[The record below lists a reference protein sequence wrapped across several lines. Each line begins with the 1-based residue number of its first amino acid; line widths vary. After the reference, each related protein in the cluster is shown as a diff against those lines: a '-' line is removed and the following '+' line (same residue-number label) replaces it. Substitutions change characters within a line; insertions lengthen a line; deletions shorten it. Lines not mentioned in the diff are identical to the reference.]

1 MVQFKKGGNTMYVIF
16 NQDGSIKETQLGK
29 YVNQHSKGVD
39 FVDVAIDGRTNED
52 YACDANFALP
62 NDTNVTETAQ
72 INNKIVTSSGTY
84 GGYRIGFNEA
94 ETEYD
99 GDLSC
104 SIRVYN
110 KDGSVL
116 WTFPFSIVVNKTT
129 GYGDENIT
137 NDQYESLVRSMA
149 NYQLM
154 FSKTNVRSYETLDE
168 ANEDLASMAEG
179 QLVFIKNG
187 DARGVYAKKGD
198 SFEMQSLD
206 ALSLDKYLKK
216 EVIEGT
222 WDTSKN
228 TFTLSKDPTS
238 IPFIADFGNE
248 KVLFTAFDNSSHII
262 NAYIGLLERDGYM
275 YAFTYRGN
283 GFMNNVEQHP
293 FMPKASGKDMVLSSQ
308 PNGQAVWSSLKTINS
323 QSLLG
328 AGDIPTGGDIET
340 INGTIIGDTAVTLEK
355 AITKI
360 PVLLHLQTEEEMVHY
375 DFLVFS
381 GISLGDTSYYSSLAT
396 MNFVQIEQSSK
407 LDIVTIEVNGGTTAV
422 ILRGFML
429 QEPSNIDSGAKL
441 VPTIRKNAQDETIV
455 EWYPFMTEPLKD
467 SCVLASKLS
476 EKNKT
481 EWQSLKTVGGQ
492 SLLGTGNI
500 DIGGTDF
507 QSKTFLHSLT
517 AKGATLSMSFTY
529 PSTNQL
535 PVDSQQDAT
544 TVIKPTA
551 NEYFASPVVVVA
563 TKKLSD
569 SYNCIYYN
577 GTLWKFALWDGTSF
591 TDGEAVTTWADSVV
605 SVD

>member
-1 MVQFKKGGNTMYVIF
+1 MYVIF

-52 YACDANFALP
+52 YACDANLALP
-62 NDTNVTETAQ
+62 NDANVTETAQ

-84 GGYRIGFNEA
+84 SGYRIGFNEA

-168 ANEDLASMAEG
+168 ANKDLASMAEG

-206 ALSLDKYLKK
+206 ALSLEKYIKR
-216 EVIEGT
+216 EVVDGT
-222 WDTSKN
+222 WELGSEN
-228 TFTLSKDPTS
+228 YSLSKTPS
-238 IPFIADFGNE
+238 SYPFIAKLADSTSNAIIEVYFCNGLVSDGQQAYVGFWNDAQRM
-248 KVLFTAFDNSSHII
+248 FAFFYYPSD
-262 NAYIGLLERDGYM
+262 
-275 YAFTYRGN
+275 
-283 GFMNNVEQHP
+283 
-293 FMPKASGKDMVLSSQ
+293 SSQ
-308 PNGQAVWSSLKTINS
+308 NS
-323 QSLLG
+323 VKS
-328 AGDIPTGGDIET
+328 
-340 INGTIIGDTAVTLEK
+340 
-355 AITKI
+355 
-360 PVLLHLQTEEEMVHY
+360 H
-375 DFLVFS
+375 
-381 GISLGDTSYYSSLAT
+381 
-396 MNFVQIEQSSK
+396 
-407 LDIVTIEVNGGTTAV
+407 
-422 ILRGFML
+422 
-429 QEPSNIDSGAKL
+429 
-441 VPTIRKNAQDETIV
+441 
-455 EWYPFMTEPLKD
+455 PFMTEPWKD
-467 SCVLASKLS
+467 GFVLASKTS
-476 EKNKT
+476 EENKT

-492 SLLGTGNI
+492 SLLGAGDIPTGGDIEEITANI
-500 DIGGTDF
+500 TGENTGTLEKAISKLPTIVNFSQDGISILYSIVLTSKLNVSADKAYYFGGIIGTSATIGNENEIRLFVNGLTVTFHQYLPLPMPSEDDVF
-507 QSKTFLHSLT
+507 PVWAQQGGVSWKTYASIQKKTFLHSLT
-517 AKGATLSMSFTY
+517 AKGATLSMSFNY

-535 PVDSQQDAT
+535 PVDSPQDAT
-544 TVIKPTA
+544 AVIKPTT

>member
-1 MVQFKKGGNTMYVIF
+1 MYVIF

-62 NDTNVTETAQ
+62 NDANVTETSQ

-168 ANEDLASMAEG
+168 ANNDLASMAEG

-187 DARGVYAKKGD
+187 DARDVYAKKGD
-198 SFEMQSLD
+198 SFEMQSIQ
-206 ALSLDKYLKK
+206 K
-216 EVIEGT
+216 
-222 WDTSKN
+222 
-228 TFTLSKDPTS
+228 
-238 IPFIADFGNE
+238 
-248 KVLFTAFDNSSHII
+248 
-262 NAYIGLLERDGYM
+262 
-275 YAFTYRGN
+275 
-283 GFMNNVEQHP
+283 
-293 FMPKASGKDMVLSSQ
+293 
-308 PNGQAVWSSLKTINS
+308 
-323 QSLLG
+323 
-328 AGDIPTGGDIET
+328 
-340 INGTIIGDTAVTLEK
+340 
-355 AITKI
+355 
-360 PVLLHLQTEEEMVHY
+360 
-375 DFLVFS
+375 
-381 GISLGDTSYYSSLAT
+381 
-396 MNFVQIEQSSK
+396 
-407 LDIVTIEVNGGTTAV
+407 
-422 ILRGFML
+422 
-429 QEPSNIDSGAKL
+429 
-441 VPTIRKNAQDETIV
+441 
-455 EWYPFMTEPLKD
+455 
-467 SCVLASKLS
+467 
-476 EKNKT
+476 
-481 EWQSLKTVGGQ
+481 
-492 SLLGTGNI
+492 
-500 DIGGTDF
+500 
-507 QSKTFLHSLT
+507 KTFLHILT

-535 PVDSQQDAT
+535 PVDSAQDAAA
-544 TVIKPTA
+544 VIKPTA

-563 TKKLSD
+563 TKKISD
-569 SYNCIYYN
+569 GYNCIHYD
-577 GTLWKFALWDGTSF
+577 GTSWKFALWDGTSF
-591 TDGEAVTTWADSVV
+591 TDGEAVTAWVDSVV
-605 SVD
+605 NVD

>member
-1 MVQFKKGGNTMYVIF
+1 MYVIF

-62 NDTNVTETAQ
+62 NDANVTETAQ

-168 ANEDLASMAEG
+168 ANVDLASMAEG
-179 QLVFIKNG
+179 QLVFIGKG
-187 DARGVYAKKGD
+187 DAIGAYAKKGD
-198 SFEMQSLD
+198 SFEMQSID
-206 ALSLDKYLKK
+206 SLSSDKYVKR
-216 EVIEGT
+216 EVVDGT
-222 WDTSKN
+222 WELGSEN
-228 TFTLSKDPTS
+228 YTLSKTP
-238 IPFIADFGNE
+238 
-248 KVLFTAFDNSSHII
+248 SS
-262 NAYIGLLERDGYM
+262 Y
-275 YAFTYRGN
+275 
-283 GFMNNVEQHP
+283 P
-293 FMPKASGKDMVLSSQ
+293 FMAKFADSASNSIIEVYFCDGLVSGGVQSYVGFWNDAQRMFAFFYYPSDSSQ
-308 PNGQAVWSSLKTINS
+308 NAVKS
-323 QSLLG
+323 
-328 AGDIPTGGDIET
+328 
-340 INGTIIGDTAVTLEK
+340 
-355 AITKI
+355 
-360 PVLLHLQTEEEMVHY
+360 H
-375 DFLVFS
+375 
-381 GISLGDTSYYSSLAT
+381 
-396 MNFVQIEQSSK
+396 
-407 LDIVTIEVNGGTTAV
+407 
-422 ILRGFML
+422 
-429 QEPSNIDSGAKL
+429 
-441 VPTIRKNAQDETIV
+441 
-455 EWYPFMTEPLKD
+455 PFMTEPWKD
-467 SCVLASKLS
+467 GCVLASKTS
-476 EKNKT
+476 EDNKT

-492 SLLGTGNI
+492 SLLGTGDIATGGGIEEVTMTLTGEDTGTLEKAITKLPTIVNI
-500 DIGGTDF
+500 SPDGTSILYSILLTSKLNISADASYYFGGIIGTSAEVGHEIDLRLFVNGLSVAFHNYLPLPMPSEDNVFPVWAQQGGVSWKTYASI
-507 QSKTFLHSLT
+507 QKKTFLHSLT

-535 PVDSQQDAT
+535 PVDSAQDAT
-544 TVIKPTA
+544 AVIKPTA

-563 TKKLSD
+563 TKKISD
-569 SYNCIYYN
+569 GYNCIYYD
-577 GTLWKFALWDGTSF
+577 GTSWKFALWDGTSF

-605 SVD
+605 AVE

>member
-1 MVQFKKGGNTMYVIF
+1 MYVIF

-62 NDTNVTETAQ
+62 NDANVTETAQ

-84 GGYRIGFNEA
+84 AGYRIGFNEA

-154 FSKTNVRSYETLDE
+154 FSKTNVRSYESIDK
-168 ANEDLASMAEG
+168 ANEDLASMAEE

-187 DARGVYAKKGD
+187 DARDVYAKIGD
-198 SFEMQSLD
+198 SFEMQSID
-206 ALSLDKYLKK
+206 SLSFDKYVKR
-216 EVIEGT
+216 EVVDGT
-222 WDTSKN
+222 WELGSEN
-228 TFTLSKDPTS
+228 YSLSKTP
-238 IPFIADFGNE
+238 
-248 KVLFTAFDNSSHII
+248 SS
-262 NAYIGLLERDGYM
+262 Y
-275 YAFTYRGN
+275 
-283 GFMNNVEQHP
+283 P
-293 FMPKASGKDMVLSSQ
+293 FMAKFADSASNSIIEVYFCNGLTSGGQQAYVGFWNDAQRMFAFFYYPSDSSQ
-308 PNGQAVWSSLKTINS
+308 NAVKS
-323 QSLLG
+323 
-328 AGDIPTGGDIET
+328 
-340 INGTIIGDTAVTLEK
+340 
-355 AITKI
+355 
-360 PVLLHLQTEEEMVHY
+360 H
-375 DFLVFS
+375 
-381 GISLGDTSYYSSLAT
+381 
-396 MNFVQIEQSSK
+396 
-407 LDIVTIEVNGGTTAV
+407 
-422 ILRGFML
+422 
-429 QEPSNIDSGAKL
+429 
-441 VPTIRKNAQDETIV
+441 
-455 EWYPFMTEPLKD
+455 PFMTEPWKD
-467 SCVLASKLS
+467 GCVLASKTS
-476 EKNKT
+476 EENKT

-492 SLLGTGNI
+492 SLLGTGDIPTGGNI
-500 DIGGTDF
+500 EEVTMTLTGEDTGTLKKAITKLPTIVNISPDGTLILYSIVLTSKLNISPDAAYYFGGIIGTSAEVGHETDLRLF
-507 QSKTFLHSLT
+507 VNGLSVAFHNYLPLPMPTEDNVFPVWAEQGGVSWKTYASIQKKTFLHSLT

-535 PVDSQQDAT
+535 PVDSTQDAT
-544 TVIKPTA
+544 AVIKPTT

-569 SYNCIYYN
+569 GYNCIYYN
-577 GTLWKFALWDGTSF
+577 GTSWKFALWDGTSF

-605 SVD
+605 AVE

>member
-1 MVQFKKGGNTMYVIF
+1 MYVIF

-62 NDTNVTETAQ
+62 NDANVTETAQ

-154 FSKTNVRSYETLDE
+154 FSKTNVRSYETIDE
-168 ANEDLASMAEG
+168 ANEDLASMAEE

-187 DARGVYAKKGD
+187 DARDVYAKKGD
-198 SFEMQSLD
+198 SFEMQSID
-206 ALSLDKYLKK
+206 SLSFDKYVKR
-216 EVIEGT
+216 EVVDGT
-222 WDTSKN
+222 WELGSEN
-228 TFTLSKDPTS
+228 YSLSKTP
-238 IPFIADFGNE
+238 
-248 KVLFTAFDNSSHII
+248 SS
-262 NAYIGLLERDGYM
+262 Y
-275 YAFTYRGN
+275 
-283 GFMNNVEQHP
+283 P
-293 FMPKASGKDMVLSSQ
+293 FMAKFADSASNSIIEVYFCNGLTSGGQQAYVGFWNDAQRMFAFFYYPSDSSQ
-308 PNGQAVWSSLKTINS
+308 NAVKS
-323 QSLLG
+323 
-328 AGDIPTGGDIET
+328 
-340 INGTIIGDTAVTLEK
+340 
-355 AITKI
+355 
-360 PVLLHLQTEEEMVHY
+360 H
-375 DFLVFS
+375 
-381 GISLGDTSYYSSLAT
+381 
-396 MNFVQIEQSSK
+396 
-407 LDIVTIEVNGGTTAV
+407 
-422 ILRGFML
+422 
-429 QEPSNIDSGAKL
+429 
-441 VPTIRKNAQDETIV
+441 
-455 EWYPFMTEPLKD
+455 PFMTEPWKD
-467 SCVLASKLS
+467 GCVLASKTS
-476 EKNKT
+476 EENKT

-492 SLLGTGNI
+492 SLLGTGDIPTGGNI
-500 DIGGTDF
+500 EEVTMTLTGEDTGTLEKAITKLPTIVNISPGGNLILYSIVLTSKLNISPDAAYYFGGIIGTSAEVGHETDLRLLVNGLSVAF
-507 QSKTFLHSLT
+507 HNYLPLPMPSEDNVFPVWAEQGGVSWKTYASIQKKTFLHSLT

-535 PVDSQQDAT
+535 PVDSAQDAT
-544 TVIKPTA
+544 AVIKPTT

-569 SYNCIYYN
+569 GYNCIYYN
-577 GTLWKFALWDGTSF
+577 GTSWKFALWDGTSF

-605 SVD
+605 AVE

>member
-1 MVQFKKGGNTMYVIF
+1 MYVIF

-62 NDTNVTETAQ
+62 NDANVTETAQ

-84 GGYRIGFNEA
+84 GGYRICFNEA

-198 SFEMQSLD
+198 SFEIQYID
-206 ALSLDKYLKK
+206 AFPSEKYIKR
-216 EVIEGT
+216 EVVDGT
-222 WDTSKN
+222 WELGSENYSFSKTPSSYPFMAKFADSASN
-228 TFTLSKDPTS
+228 S
-238 IPFIADFGNE
+238 IIEVYFC
-248 KVLFTAFDNSSHII
+248 
-262 NAYIGLLERDGYM
+262 
-275 YAFTYRGN
+275 N
-283 GFMNNVEQHP
+283 GFT
-293 FMPKASGKDMVLSSQ
+293 SGGQQAYVGFWNDAQRMFAFFYYPSDSSQ
-308 PNGQAVWSSLKTINS
+308 NAVKS
-323 QSLLG
+323 
-328 AGDIPTGGDIET
+328 
-340 INGTIIGDTAVTLEK
+340 
-355 AITKI
+355 
-360 PVLLHLQTEEEMVHY
+360 H
-375 DFLVFS
+375 
-381 GISLGDTSYYSSLAT
+381 
-396 MNFVQIEQSSK
+396 
-407 LDIVTIEVNGGTTAV
+407 
-422 ILRGFML
+422 
-429 QEPSNIDSGAKL
+429 
-441 VPTIRKNAQDETIV
+441 
-455 EWYPFMTEPLKD
+455 PFMTEPWKD
-467 SCVLASKLS
+467 GCVLASKTS
-476 EKNKT
+476 EDNKT
-481 EWQSLKTVGGQ
+481 EWQSLKTVGGK
-492 SLLGTGNI
+492 SLLGTGDIPTGGDIEEITATLTGEDTGTLEKAITKLPTIVNLSMDGTSILYSIVLTSKLNI
-500 DIGGTDF
+500 SADAAYYFGGIIGTSAEVGHETDLRLF
-507 QSKTFLHSLT
+507 VNGLSVTFHSYLPLPMPSEDNVFPVWANQGGVSWKTCSSIQKKTFLHSLT
-517 AKGATLSMSFTY
+517 AKGATLSMSFTFL
-529 PSTNQL
+529 STNQL
-535 PVDSQQDAT
+535 PVDSPQDAT

-569 SYNCIYYN
+569 GYNCIYYN
-577 GTLWKFALWDGTSF
+577 GTSWKFALWDGSTF

-605 SVD
+605 AVE

>member
-1 MVQFKKGGNTMYVIF
+1 MYVIF

-62 NDTNVTETAQ
+62 NDTNVTEVAQ

-84 GGYRIGFNEA
+84 SGYRIGFNEA

-154 FSKTNVRSYETLDE
+154 FSKTNVRSYASMDE
-168 ANEDLASMAEG
+168 AKKDLASLAEG
-179 QLVFIKNG
+179 QMVFIEDG
-187 DARGVYAKKGD
+187 ASQGAYIKKGD

-206 ALSLDKYLKK
+206 ALSLEKYVKR
-216 EVIEGT
+216 EVVDGT
-222 WDTSKN
+222 WELGSDSY
-228 TFTLSKDPTS
+228 TLSKTPTS
-238 IPFIADFGNE
+238 YPFIAKFADSTNNATMEVFFCNGFLANGE
-248 KVLFTAFDNSSHII
+248 Q
-262 NAYIGLLERDGYM
+262 AYIGLLNDSMNM
-275 YAFTYRGN
+275 YAFIYY
-283 GFMNNVEQHP
+283 
-293 FMPKASGKDMVLSSQ
+293 
-308 PNGQAVWSSLKTINS
+308 
-323 QSLLG
+323 
-328 AGDIPTGGDIET
+328 PT
-340 INGTIIGDTAVTLEK
+340 
-355 AITKI
+355 
-360 PVLLHLQTEEEMVHY
+360 
-375 DFLVFS
+375 
-381 GISLGDTSYYSSLAT
+381 DTSQ
-396 MNFVQIEQSSK
+396 N
-407 LDIVTIEVNGGTTAV
+407 IVVTHPYMRQPWEN
-422 ILRGFML
+422 
-429 QEPSNIDSGAKL
+429 N
-441 VPTIRKNAQDETIV
+441 
-455 EWYPFMTEPLKD
+455 Y
-467 SCVLASKLS
+467 VLASKLS
-476 EKNKT
+476 EENKC

-500 DIGGTDF
+500 DIGGMDF

-529 PSTNQL
+529 PSTNEL
-535 PVDSQQDAT
+535 PVDSPQDAT
-544 TVIKPTA
+544 AVIKPTTD
-551 NEYFASPVVVVA
+551 EYFASPVVVVA
-563 TKKLSD
+563 TKKISD
-569 SYNCIYYN
+569 GYNCIHYN

-605 SVD
+605 AVD

>member
-1 MVQFKKGGNTMYVIF
+1 MYVIF

-62 NDTNVTETAQ
+62 NDANVTETSQ

-84 GGYRIGFNEA
+84 SGYRIGFNEA

-154 FSKTNVRSYETLDE
+154 FSKTNVRSYETLEE

-179 QLVFIKNG
+179 QLVFIKNS
-187 DARGVYAKKGD
+187 DDRCVYAKKGD
-198 SFEMQSLD
+198 SFEIQNID
-206 ALSLDKYLKK
+206 ALSLKKYIKR
-216 EVIEGT
+216 EVVDGT
-222 WDTSKN
+222 WELGSEN
-228 TFTLSKDPTS
+228 YSLSKTPTS
-238 IPFIADFGNE
+238 FPFIAKLADSASNSIIEVYFCNGLVSGGQQAYVGFWNDAQRM
-248 KVLFTAFDNSSHII
+248 FAFFYYPSD
-262 NAYIGLLERDGYM
+262 
-275 YAFTYRGN
+275 
-283 GFMNNVEQHP
+283 
-293 FMPKASGKDMVLSSQ
+293 SSQ
-308 PNGQAVWSSLKTINS
+308 NAVKS
-323 QSLLG
+323 
-328 AGDIPTGGDIET
+328 
-340 INGTIIGDTAVTLEK
+340 
-355 AITKI
+355 
-360 PVLLHLQTEEEMVHY
+360 H
-375 DFLVFS
+375 
-381 GISLGDTSYYSSLAT
+381 
-396 MNFVQIEQSSK
+396 
-407 LDIVTIEVNGGTTAV
+407 
-422 ILRGFML
+422 
-429 QEPSNIDSGAKL
+429 
-441 VPTIRKNAQDETIV
+441 
-455 EWYPFMTEPLKD
+455 PFMTEPWKD
-467 SCVLASKLS
+467 GCVLASKTS
-476 EKNKT
+476 EENKT
-481 EWQSLKTVGGQ
+481 EWQSLKTIGGQ
-492 SLLGTGNI
+492 SLLGTGDIPAGGGIEEITMTLTGEDTGTLEKAITKLPTIVNI
-500 DIGGTDF
+500 SPDGTLILYSIVLTSKLNVSPDAAYYFGGIIGTSVEVGNETDLRLF
-507 QSKTFLHSLT
+507 VNGLSVALHNYLPLPMPSEDNVFPVWAEQGGVSWKTYASIQKKTFLHSIT
-517 AKGATLSMSFTY
+517 AKGATLSMSFTC

-563 TKKLSD
+563 TKKISD
-569 SYNCIYYN
+569 GYNCIYYN
-577 GTLWKFALWDGTSF
+577 GTSWKFALWDGTSF

-605 SVD
+605 AVE

>member
-137 NDQYESLVRSMA
+137 NDQYESLVRSVA

-187 DARGVYAKKGD
+187 DARGAYAKKGD
-198 SFEMQSLD
+198 SFEIQSLD
-206 ALSLDKYLKK
+206 ALSLEKYIKR
-216 EVIEGT
+216 EVVDGT
-222 WDTSKN
+222 WELGSEN
-228 TFTLSKDPTS
+228 YALSKTPS
-238 IPFIADFGNE
+238 SYPFIAKLADSTNNAIIEVYFCNGLVSDGQQAYVGFWNDAQRM
-248 KVLFTAFDNSSHII
+248 FAFFYYPSDSSQNSVKS
-262 NAYIGLLERDGYM
+262 
-275 YAFTYRGN
+275 
-283 GFMNNVEQHP
+283 HP
-293 FMPKASGKDMVLSSQ
+293 FMAEPWKD
-308 PNGQAVWSSLKTINS
+308 G
-323 QSLLG
+323 
-328 AGDIPTGGDIET
+328 
-340 INGTIIGDTAVTLEK
+340 
-355 AITKI
+355 
-360 PVLLHLQTEEEMVHY
+360 
-375 DFLVFS
+375 
-381 GISLGDTSYYSSLAT
+381 
-396 MNFVQIEQSSK
+396 
-407 LDIVTIEVNGGTTAV
+407 
-422 ILRGFML
+422 
-429 QEPSNIDSGAKL
+429 
-441 VPTIRKNAQDETIV
+441 
-455 EWYPFMTEPLKD
+455 
-467 SCVLASKLS
+467 CVLASKTS
-476 EKNKT
+476 EDNKT

-492 SLLGTGNI
+492 SLFGTGNI

-535 PVDSQQDAT
+535 PVDSPKNAT
-544 TVIKPTA
+544 AVIKPTA

>member
-62 NDTNVTETAQ
+62 NDANVTETAQ

-154 FSKTNVRSYETLDE
+154 FSKTNVRSYETLEE

-179 QLVFIKNG
+179 QLVFIKNS
-187 DARGVYAKKGD
+187 DARCVYAKKGD
-198 SFEMQSLD
+198 SFEACEYLRGTKPVGERVAVGTWELGSENY
-206 ALSLDKYLKK
+206 ALSK
-216 EVIEGT
+216 T
-222 WDTSKN
+222 
-228 TFTLSKDPTS
+228 PTS
-238 IPFIADFGNE
+238 FPFIAKLSDS
-248 KVLFTAFDNSSHII
+248 ASNSII
-262 NAYIGLLERDGYM
+262 EVYFCNGL
-275 YAFTYRGN
+275 
-283 GFMNNVEQHP
+283 
-293 FMPKASGKDMVLSSQ
+293 ASGGQQAYVGFWNDAQRMFAFFYYPSDSSQ
-308 PNGQAVWSSLKTINS
+308 NAVKS
-323 QSLLG
+323 
-328 AGDIPTGGDIET
+328 
-340 INGTIIGDTAVTLEK
+340 
-355 AITKI
+355 
-360 PVLLHLQTEEEMVHY
+360 H
-375 DFLVFS
+375 
-381 GISLGDTSYYSSLAT
+381 
-396 MNFVQIEQSSK
+396 
-407 LDIVTIEVNGGTTAV
+407 
-422 ILRGFML
+422 
-429 QEPSNIDSGAKL
+429 
-441 VPTIRKNAQDETIV
+441 
-455 EWYPFMTEPLKD
+455 PFMTEPWKD
-467 SCVLASKLS
+467 GCVLASKTS
-476 EKNKT
+476 EDNKT

-492 SLLGTGNI
+492 SLLGTGDIKTSGDIEEITANLTGEDTATLEKAITKLPTIVNLSLDGTSILYSIVLTSKLNI
-500 DIGGTDF
+500 SSDASYYFGGIIGTSAEVGNETDLRLF
-507 QSKTFLHSLT
+507 VNGLSVIFHNYLPLPMPSENNVFPVWAEQGGVSWKTYASIQKKTFLHSLT

-535 PVDSQQDAT
+535 PVDSPQDAAA
-544 TVIKPTA
+544 VIKPTA

-563 TKKLSD
+563 TKKISD
-569 SYNCIYYN
+569 GYNCIHYD
-577 GTLWKFALWDGTSF
+577 GTSWKFALWDGSTF

-605 SVD
+605 AVD

>member
-1 MVQFKKGGNTMYVIF
+1 MYVIF

-39 FVDVAIDGRTNED
+39 FVDLAIDGRTNEE

-62 NDTNVTETAQ
+62 NDANVTETAQ

-187 DARGVYAKKGD
+187 DARDVYAKKGD
-198 SFEMQSLD
+198 SFEMQSID
-206 ALSLDKYLKK
+206 SLSSDKYVKM
-216 EVIEGT
+216 EVVDGT
-222 WDTSKN
+222 WELGSEN
-228 TFTLSKDPTS
+228 YSLSKKPSSYPFMAKFADSTS
-238 IPFIADFGNE
+238 
-248 KVLFTAFDNSSHII
+248 NSII
-262 NAYIGLLERDGYM
+262 QVYFCDGLVSGGQQTYIGFWNDAQRM
-275 YAFTYRGN
+275 FAFFYYPT
-283 GFMNNVEQHP
+283 
-293 FMPKASGKDMVLSSQ
+293 DSSQ
-308 PNGQAVWSSLKTINS
+308 N
-323 QSLLG
+323 
-328 AGDIPTGGDIET
+328 
-340 INGTIIGDTAVTLEK
+340 AVTS
-355 AITKI
+355 
-360 PVLLHLQTEEEMVHY
+360 H
-375 DFLVFS
+375 
-381 GISLGDTSYYSSLAT
+381 
-396 MNFVQIEQSSK
+396 
-407 LDIVTIEVNGGTTAV
+407 
-422 ILRGFML
+422 
-429 QEPSNIDSGAKL
+429 
-441 VPTIRKNAQDETIV
+441 
-455 EWYPFMTEPLKD
+455 PFMTEPWKD
-467 SCVLASKLS
+467 GCVLASKTS
-476 EKNKT
+476 EENKT

-492 SLLGTGNI
+492 SLLGTGDIPTGGGIEEITANLTGEDTATLEKAITKLPTIVNI
-500 DIGGTDF
+500 SPDGTSILYSIVLTSKLNISADSSYYFGGIIGTSVEVGHEMEFRLFVNGLSVTFHNYVPLPMPSEDNVF
-507 QSKTFLHSLT
+507 PVWAEQGGISWKTYASIQKKTFLHSLT

-535 PVDSQQDAT
+535 PVDSQQDAIA
-544 TVIKPTA
+544 VIKPTA

-563 TKKLSD
+563 TKKISD
-569 SYNCIYYN
+569 GYNCIYYN
-577 GTLWKFALWDGTSF
+577 GTSWKFALWDGTSF
-591 TDGEAVTTWADSVV
+591 TDGEAVTTWSDSVAA
-605 SVD
+605 VD